1 MSIATAA
8 PAATSAQGIDALE
21 QPATQAEPISKL
33 LKQATREAH
42 ESAETTSFVTDLM
55 GGKLNR
61 AAYVALAAQ
70 HRPIYTALED
80 LGARIAHLPGAADL
94 VRPELARCAALAE
107 DLERLAPDGDLPPVL
122 ASTQRYVA
130 RLESLTDLP
139 GYAAHAYTRY
149 LGDLSGGQAIKAMLQ
164 RHYAMPDDCLGF
176 YTFAQID
183 KIPPYK
189 AGYRKALDTL
199 PLDQQGK
206 DRLVA
211 EARAA
216 FGYNEAVFAELG
228 AQFRPE
234 S

>member
-70 HRPIYTALED
+70 HRPIYTELVD

-94 VRPELARCAALAE
+94 VRTEMASSYAL
-107 DLERLAPDGDLPPVL
+107 VVYL
-122 ASTQRYVA
+122 AS
-130 RLESLTDLP
+130 
-139 GYAAHAYTRY
+139 
-149 LGDLSGGQAIKAMLQ
+149 LQ
-164 RHYAMPDDCLGF
+164 PD
-176 YTFAQID
+176 THT
-183 KIPPYK
+183 PPY
-189 AGYRKALDTL
+189 
-199 PLDQQGK
+199 
-206 DRLVA
+206 
-211 EARAA
+211 
-216 FGYNEAVFAELG
+216 
-228 AQFRPE
+228 
-234 S
+234 